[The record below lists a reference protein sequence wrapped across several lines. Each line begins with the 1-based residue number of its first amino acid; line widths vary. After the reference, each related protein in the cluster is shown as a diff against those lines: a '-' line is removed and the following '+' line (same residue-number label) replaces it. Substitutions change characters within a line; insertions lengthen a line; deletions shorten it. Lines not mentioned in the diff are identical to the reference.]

1 MRRELVLGGT
11 ALLVVGATLVAS
23 VAVPGV
29 IASAT
34 SDRPPDVDVREL
46 TLSAGETGGETATL
60 SVDLRLTSDGGP
72 PGNVSVEYRAVD
84 ADSGL
89 VVDTVRVPVDGA
101 LDGERRVVANLTVPR
116 SGAYDVETVVY
127 ADGQRVD
134 VGETRVSGL
143 ASLTPDYVET
153 AVGFQRFERA
163 GFEFPTVEYAV
174 TDRSDGRATLNV
186 SAYVVNGGRTVADE
200 VEVVFT
206 VRESDSGAVLDR
218 EATTVEGLAPGTT
231 VTPSVTLGAAD
242 GEDYYL
248 DVVLRRDGRVLDTA
262 RSTADLDPNASLSV
276 DRSEQSDGLQVDG
289 GTDTDPTPDRTT
301 TVEETDGDGGPG
313 LGVGA
318 ALVGIA
324 VAVLV
329 GRWRDD

>member
-46 TLSAGETGGETATL
+46 TLSAGETGGERATL
-60 SVDLRLTSDGGP
+60 SVDLRLTGGGP
-72 PGNVSVEYRAVD
+72 AGNVSVEYRAVD

-163 GFEFPTVEYAV
+163 PFEFPTVEYAV
-174 TDRSDGRATLNV
+174 TDRSDGRAALNV

-248 DVVLRRDGRVLDTA
+248 DVVLGRDGRVLDTA

-289 GTDTDPTPDRTT
+289 DDTDPTPDRTT
-301 TVEETDGDGGPG
+301 TVEETTGDGGPG

>member
-1 MRRELVLGGT
+1 MRRESVLGGT
-11 ALLVVGATLVAS
+11 ALLVVGATLVALT
-23 VAVPGV
+23 APGA
-29 IASAT
+29 IASTT
-34 SDRPPDVDVREL
+34 SDEPPDVTVREL

-60 SVDLRLTSDGGP
+60 SVDLRLRNRGGAA
-72 PGNVSVEYRAVD
+72 GNVSVEYRAVD

-89 VVDTVRVPVDGA
+89 VVDRRRVPVDGA

-116 SGAYDVETVVY
+116 SGAYEIETVVY
-127 ADGQRVD
+127 ADGRRVD
-134 VGETRVSGL
+134 VDGTRVSGL
-143 ASLTPDYVET
+143 DSLTPDYVAS

-163 GFEFPTVEYAV
+163 PFEFPTVEYAV
-174 TDRSDGRATLNV
+174 ADRRDGRALLNV

-231 VTPSVTLGAAD
+231 AGPRVSLAAAD

-276 DRSEQSDGLQVDG
+276 DRSERSDGLSVEGGGADG
-289 GTDTDPTPDRTT
+289 DPTPERTT
-301 TVEETDGDGGPG
+301 TVEETTGDGGPG

-324 VAVLV
+324 VAVLA